1 MNSIRQDQ
9 GRMIHIDGIDGSGKS
24 TLLNAALAWATAQ
37 GFSTFDVVEWS
48 KREHR
53 LPTLEDIGDVDVL
66 FTAEPTHAGI
76 GDVIRNEIIR
86 DGSPYDARFTAQA
99 FALDRGVQ
107 YRRLILPFLQSR
119 PGRWVIQ
126 DRGLSTSLAYQPL
139 QSERDTAD
147 PVQHVTLDWLLTHD
161 GNQIAYNAPPDVFV
175 LVDIDPSVALAR
187 LANRTEKF
195 DNHLYEKEDFQIA
208 LAERYKRPDFHTKL
222 TSQGTEFVIIDGG
235 RTKEEV
241 AEDMRNVL
249 SQLAHKPE

>member
-9 GRMIHIDGIDGSGKS
+9 GRLIHIDGIDGSGKS
-24 TLLNAALAWATAQ
+24 TLLNAATAWANTQ
-37 GFSTFDVVEWS
+37 GLSTFDVVAWS

-53 LPTLEDIGDVDVL
+53 LPTLDDVGDADVL

-107 YRRLILPFLQSR
+107 YRRLILPFLRSR
-119 PGRWVIQ
+119 PGRWVMQ

-139 QSERDTAD
+139 QSERDTVD
-147 PVQHVTLDWLLTHD
+147 PDARVTMDWLLTLD
-161 GNQIAYNAPPDVFV
+161 GNRITHEDPPDVFV
-175 LVDIDPSVALAR
+175 FVDIDPNVALAR

-195 DNHLYEKEDFQIA
+195 DNHLYEKEDFQVA
-208 LAERYKRPDFHTKL
+208 LAERYRHPDIHAVLTKR
-222 TSQGTEFVIIDGG
+222 GTQFIIIDGG
-235 RTKEEV
+235 KTREEV
-241 AEDMRNVL
+241 AQDMHTIL
-249 SQLAHKPE
+249 TQLATQIN